1 MPRPT
6 AQPRPP
12 GPPPDEAMLRDAA
25 LTYLARYSSTQTG
38 LLRVLG
44 RRIAR
49 WARAADAP
57 AEATEA
63 PMQAARAVVAKLV
76 ALGVVDDAAF
86 AAGRARSL
94 HRSGRSRRAIAA
106 HLQAKGVPA
115 SLAMPPDDPAAELA
129 AALLYSSRRRMG
141 PFRRAAISA
150 GSDAAA
156 PEPDARQRDLA
167 RLARAGFPASVAGR
181 ALDLSADEA
190 ETLLL
195 AARRG

>member
-1 MPRPT
+1 MPRP
-6 AQPRPP
+6 AAERPP
-12 GPPPDEAMLRDAA
+12 GPPPDEANLREAA
-25 LTYLARYSSTQTG
+25 LTYLARYSATQTG

-63 PMQAARAVVAKLV
+63 PMQAARAVVAKLA
-76 ALGVVDDAAF
+76 ALGVVNDAAF
-86 AAGRARSL
+86 AATRARTL
-94 HRSGRSRRAIAA
+94 HRAGRSRRAIAA

-115 SLAMPPDDPAAELA
+115 DLAMPPEDPANELA
-129 AALLYSSRRRMG
+129 AAVLYSHRRRMG
-141 PFRRAAISA
+141 PFRPAA
-150 GSDAAA
+150 DLAA
-156 PEPDARQRDLA
+156 PDPAVRQRDLA

-181 ALDLSADEA
+181 ALDLSADDA